1 MVSLSL
7 SALLST
13 DSRGGVPVS
22 NGDSLDLEALNR
34 HKAEN
39 GTVVGL
45 AESRGIFVLPDMLA
59 NAGGVTVSVSDIDAQ
74 LPLMFHIGLKD
85 GATAPATGQGVHKG
99 VSLLIIIL
107 NI

>member
-59 NAGGVTVSVSDIDAQ
+59 NAGGVSVSDIDAQ
-74 LPLMFHIGLKD
+74 LPLMFHIGLKY
-85 GATAPATGQGVHKG
+85 GATAPAQGKAFTKAFPY
-99 VSLLIIIL
+99 
-107 NI
+107 